1 MADVKGLHEKAVRDL
16 ERQYR
21 LVMDRSSDG
30 VFIYLDD
37 EHKAC
42 NEKLARLF
50 GYSKKE
56 WEKLS
61 PFLDNFVA
69 PESQE
74 DVANSYWGHIKK
86 ARVPFSLEFVGV
98 RKDGS
103 RFQAHVTEFPV
114 AYKRRLFA
122 IAFVH
127 EVDRQPARRRGK
139 EKGR

>member
-1 MADVKGLHEKAVRDL
+1 VADVKALHMKAVRDL
-16 ERQYR
+16 EAQYR
-21 LVMDRSSDG
+21 LVMNRSAVG

-50 GYSKKE
+50 GYSKAG

-74 DVANSYWGHIKK
+74 DVSSGYWRYIRN
-86 ARVPFSLEFVGV
+86 ARVPRNLEFEAV

-103 RFQAHVTEFPV
+103 HFRAHLMEFPV
-114 AYKRRLFA
+114 SYKRRLFS
-122 IAFVH
+122 IGFVH
-127 EVDRQPARRRGK
+127 EVQGRGK
-139 EKGR
+139 KKGS

>member
-1 MADVKGLHEKAVRDL
+1 MADVKGLHEKAVRGL

-21 LVMDRSSDG
+21 LVMNSSSDG

-50 GYSKKE
+50 GYSKE
-56 WEKLS
+56 AWEKQS

-69 PESQE
+69 PESQDE
-74 DVANSYWGHIKK
+74 VANGYWGHIKK
-86 ARVPFSLEFVGV
+86 ARAPFNGEFVWV

-114 AYKRRLFA
+114 AYKGRLFA
-122 IAFVH
+122 IGFVH
-127 EVDRQPARRRGK
+127 ESGGRAVRRAGK
-139 EKGR
+139 EK